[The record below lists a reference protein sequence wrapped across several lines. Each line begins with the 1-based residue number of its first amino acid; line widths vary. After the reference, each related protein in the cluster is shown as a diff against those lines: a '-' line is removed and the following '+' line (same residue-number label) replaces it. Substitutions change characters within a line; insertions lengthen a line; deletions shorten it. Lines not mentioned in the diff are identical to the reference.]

1 VIPWRILREF
11 MTKAIL
17 DSSFL
22 VALID
27 EKDKWRNTAV
37 LIQKTLKKKKAR
49 LVYLDCAVNEMI
61 SVIARRL
68 EEKGR
73 SQEFTSALQKME
85 QAIPAK
91 RITWMYPEVRRLY
104 PEILIVIKEHEGKLN
119 FHDALMVIAAREMD
133 IPHIVSFDQDFDE
146 VEGIER
152 IGKP

>member
-1 VIPWRILREF
+1 

-37 LIQKTLKKKKAR
+37 LIQKALKKKRAR
-49 LVYLDCAVNEMI
+49 LVYLDCAVKEMI

-73 SQEFTSALQKME
+73 SQEFTLALQKME
-85 QAIPAK
+85 QAIPAE

-104 PEILIVIKEHEGKLN
+104 TEILVVIKEHEGKLN
-119 FHDALMVIAAREMD
+119 FHDALMVLAAREMD

>member
-1 VIPWRILREF
+1 

-37 LIQKTLKKKKAR
+37 LIQKALKKKKAR

-73 SQEFTSALQKME
+73 IQEFTLALQKME
-85 QAIPAK
+85 QAIPAE
-91 RITWMYPEVRRLY
+91 RITWMYPEVRRLD
-104 PEILIVIKEHEGKLN
+104 PEILVVIRELEGKLN
-119 FHDALMVIAAREMD
+119 FHDALMVLAAREMD

>member
-1 VIPWRILREF
+1 

-37 LIQKTLKKKKAR
+37 LIQKALKKKKAR

-119 FHDALMVIAAREMD
+119 FHDALMVIVAREMD

>member
-1 VIPWRILREF
+1 

-17 DSSFL
+17 DSNFL

-27 EKDKWRNTAV
+27 EKDKWRKSAIS
-37 LIQKTLKKKKAR
+37 IQKALKKKKAR
-49 LVYLDCAVNEMI
+49 LVYLDCAVNETI

-73 SQEFTSALQKME
+73 SQEFSSALEKME
-85 QAIPAK
+85 QAIPAE
-91 RITWMYPEVRRLY
+91 RISWMYSEVRRLY
-104 PEILIVIKEHEGKLN
+104 TDILAIIKEHEGKLN
-119 FHDALMVIAAREMD
+119 FHDALMVLAAREMG

-146 VEGIER
+146 VDGIER

>member
-1 VIPWRILREF
+1 

-37 LIQKTLKKKKAR
+37 LIQKALKKKKAR

-73 SQEFTSALQKME
+73 SQEFTLALQKME

-104 PEILIVIKEHEGKLN
+104 LEILIVIKKHEGKLN
-119 FHDALMVIAAREMD
+119 FHDALMVLAAREMD

>member
-1 VIPWRILREF
+1 

-37 LIQKTLKKKKAR
+37 LIQKALKKKKAR

-73 SQEFTSALQKME
+73 SQEFTLALQKME

>member
-1 VIPWRILREF
+1 

-37 LIQKTLKKKKAR
+37 LIQKALKKKKAR

-68 EEKGR
+68 AEKGR
-73 SQEFTSALQKME
+73 SQEFTLALQKME
-85 QAIPAK
+85 QAIPAE

-104 PEILIVIKEHEGKLN
+104 LEILIVIKKHEGKLN
-119 FHDALMVIAAREMD
+119 FHDALMVLAAREMD

>member
-1 VIPWRILREF
+1 

-37 LIQKTLKKKKAR
+37 LIQKALKKKKAR

-73 SQEFTSALQKME
+73 SQEFTLALQKME

-119 FHDALMVIAAREMD
+119 FHDALIVLAAREMD

>member
-1 VIPWRILREF
+1 

-37 LIQKTLKKKKAR
+37 LIQKALKKKKAR
-49 LVYLDCAVNEMI
+49 LVYLDCAINEMI

-73 SQEFTSALQKME
+73 IQEFTLALQKME
-85 QAIPAK
+85 QAIPAE

-104 PEILIVIKEHEGKLN
+104 PEILVVIKEHEGKLN
-119 FHDALMVIAAREMD
+119 FHDALIVLAAREMD

>member
-1 VIPWRILREF
+1 

-37 LIQKTLKKKKAR
+37 LIQKALKKKKAR
-49 LVYLDCAVNEMI
+49 LVYLDCAINEMI

-73 SQEFTSALQKME
+73 IQEFTLALQKME
-85 QAIPAK
+85 QAIPAE

-104 PEILIVIKEHEGKLN
+104 PEILVVIKEHEGKLN
-119 FHDALMVIAAREMD
+119 FHDALMVLAAREMD

>member
-1 VIPWRILREF
+1 

-37 LIQKTLKKKKAR
+37 LIQKALKKKKAR
-49 LVYLDCAVNEMI
+49 LLYLDCAVNETI

-73 SQEFTSALQKME
+73 SQEFTLALEKME
-85 QAIPAK
+85 QAIPAE
-91 RITWMYPEVRRLY
+91 RITWMYPAVRRLY
-104 PEILIVIKEHEGKLN
+104 PEILAVIKEHEGKLN
-119 FHDALMVIAAREMD
+119 FHDALMVLAAREMG

-146 VEGIER
+146 VKGIER

>member
-1 VIPWRILREF
+1 

-37 LIQKTLKKKKAR
+37 LIQKALKKKKAR

-73 SQEFTSALQKME
+73 SQEFTLALQKME

-104 PEILIVIKEHEGKLN
+104 TEILIVIKEHEGKLN
-119 FHDALMVIAAREMD
+119 FHDALMVLAAREMD

>member
-1 VIPWRILREF
+1 

-37 LIQKTLKKKKAR
+37 LIQKALKKKKAR

-73 SQEFTSALQKME
+73 SQEFTLALQKME

-104 PEILIVIKEHEGKLN
+104 PEILIVIKEHEGRLN
-119 FHDALMVIAAREMD
+119 FHDALMVLSAREMD

>member
-1 VIPWRILREF
+1 

-27 EKDKWRNTAV
+27 EKDRWRNTAV
-37 LIQKTLKKKKAR
+37 LIQKALKKKKAR

>member
-1 VIPWRILREF
+1 

-37 LIQKTLKKKKAR
+37 LIQKALRKRKAR
-49 LVYLDCAVNEMI
+49 LVYLDCAVNETI

-73 SQEFTSALQKME
+73 SQEFTLALQKME

-104 PEILIVIKEHEGKLN
+104 PEILIVIKEHDGKLN
-119 FHDALMVIAAREMD
+119 FHDALMVLAAREMD

>member
-1 VIPWRILREF
+1 

-37 LIQKTLKKKKAR
+37 LIQKALKKKKAR

-73 SQEFTSALQKME
+73 SQEFTLALQKME

-119 FHDALMVIAAREMD
+119 FHDALMVLAAGEMD

>member
-1 VIPWRILREF
+1 

-27 EKDKWRNTAV
+27 EKDRWRNTAV
-37 LIQKTLKKKKAR
+37 LIQKALKKKKAR

-73 SQEFTSALQKME
+73 SQEFTLALQKME

-119 FHDALMVIAAREMD
+119 FHDALMVLAAREMD

>member
-1 VIPWRILREF
+1 

-37 LIQKTLKKKKAR
+37 LIQKALKKKKAR

-73 SQEFTSALQKME
+73 SQEFTLALQKME
-85 QAIPAK
+85 QAIPAE

-104 PEILIVIKEHEGKLN
+104 PEILVVIKEHEGKLN
-119 FHDALMVIAAREMD
+119 FHDALMVLAAREMGY
-133 IPHIVSFDQDFDE
+133 SSYCKF
-146 VEGIER
+146 
-152 IGKP
+152 

>member
-1 VIPWRILREF
+1 

-37 LIQKTLKKKKAR
+37 LIQKALKKKKAR

-133 IPHIVSFDQDFDE
+133 VPHIVSFDQDFDE

>member
-1 VIPWRILREF
+1 

-37 LIQKTLKKKKAR
+37 LIQKALKKKRAR
-49 LVYLDCAVNEMI
+49 LVYLDCAVKEMI

-73 SQEFTSALQKME
+73 SQEFTLALQKME
-85 QAIPAK
+85 QAIPAE

-104 PEILIVIKEHEGKLN
+104 PEILVVIKEHEGKLN
-119 FHDALMVIAAREMD
+119 FHDALMVLAAREMD

>member
-1 VIPWRILREF
+1 

-37 LIQKTLKKKKAR
+37 LIQKALKKKKAR

-73 SQEFTSALQKME
+73 SQEFTLALQKME

-104 PEILIVIKEHEGKLN
+104 PEILIIIKEHEGKLN
-119 FHDALMVIAAREMD
+119 FHDALMVLAAREMD

>member
-1 VIPWRILREF
+1 

-37 LIQKTLKKKKAR
+37 LIQKALKKKKAR
-49 LVYLDCAVNEMI
+49 LVYLDCVVNEMI

-73 SQEFTSALQKME
+73 SQEFTLALQKME

-119 FHDALMVIAAREMD
+119 FHDALMVLAAREMD

>member
-1 VIPWRILREF
+1 

-37 LIQKTLKKKKAR
+37 LIQKALKKKKAR

-61 SVIARRL
+61 RVIARRL